1 MKKRYSPKTGEKF
14 NKWTFIEE
22 VINGKKVLWNCKCD
36 CGNIKRINYYCVLK
50 GSSKSCGCYHSE
62 KMKEINWTGYGEIS
76 GSFWSIFTSSAEKR
90 KIEVKIDKKYLWDL
104 FVKQKEKCALSNLP
118 IKIDKFGKNKENIN
132 NNVFFASLDRINSN
146 IGYLPGNVRWVVREI
161 NLMKWKL
168 TEKEFLFLC
177 KKIDENR

>member
-1 MKKRYSPKTGEKF
+1 
-14 NKWTFIEE
+14 
-22 VINGKKVLWNCKCD
+22 
-36 CGNIKRINYYCVLK
+36 
-50 GSSKSCGCYHSE
+50 
-62 KMKEINWTGYGEIS
+62 MKEINWTGYGEIS